1 MHLLMWVGLSVP
13 KSALQREEGA
23 STCHNTDLGTR
34 AQVRLEAS
42 EVVQVEEVEVV
53 HVVEVVEHLTGMA
66 STRSPLERVGTMDC
80 PCSR

>member
-53 HVVEVVEHLTGMA
+53 EHLTGMA

>member
-34 AQVRLEAS
+34 AQVGPQE
-42 EVVQVEEVEVV
+42 
-53 HVVEVVEHLTGMA
+53 G
-66 STRSPLERVGTMDC
+66 
-80 PCSR
+80 